1 MATSTATRADRL
13 EYWRAFNEAH
23 ADACRARSQIEAV
36 LASHYAGLA
45 KGQFEFVRALRT
57 GDFSKTPIRPLSHF
71 VAAAQ
76 HKDAA

>member
-1 MATSTATRADRL
+1 MATSPEFRHALDYARALSVKARTVRDPIL
-13 EYWRAFNEAH
+13 VAH
-23 ADACRARSQIEAV
+23 FAV
-36 LASHYAGLA
+36 LA